1 MTKGTAFVN
10 QLIAALQQ
18 ITIANGYHTDAG
30 TNVTRGRPDALAIE
44 ELVLPAISLSTQS
57 SRGNVAKP
65 STVRKDRT
73 IQVVGLVDA
82 SATDYEPQLDELDED
97 INRALA
103 PLITID
109 ALPGTLQ
116 VAFAGGDYTHP
127 EGGSNTAAISFTF
140 TISYPLQLNN

>member
-1 MTKGTAFVN
+1 MTKGTALVNFV
-10 QLIAALQQ
+10 IAALEK

-30 TNVTRGRPDALAIE
+30 ASVTRGRTEVLTFDDLT
-44 ELVLPAISLSTQS
+44 LPAISVSTLAS
-57 SRGNVAKP
+57 LGNVAKP
-65 STVRKDRT
+65 STVRKERS

-82 SATDYEPQLDELDED
+82 SSADYEPQLDDLDED

-116 VAFAGGDYTHP
+116 VAFAGGEYIHP
-127 EGGSNTAAISFTF
+127 ESGSNHAAISFTF
-140 TISYPLQLNN
+140 TISYPLQLNL